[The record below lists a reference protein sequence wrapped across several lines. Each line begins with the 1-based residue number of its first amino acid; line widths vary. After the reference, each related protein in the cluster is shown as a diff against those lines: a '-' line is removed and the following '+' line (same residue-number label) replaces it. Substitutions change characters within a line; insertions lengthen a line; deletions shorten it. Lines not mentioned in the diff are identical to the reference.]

1 VTRRWL
7 APLLVLLA
15 APVGATL
22 AARHDTGGAVA
33 PTDHA
38 RGLRGEALPPGL
50 AGSRAPAITLAD
62 ARGGRSGTAAMAGR
76 PYLVTFLYTHCPD
89 ECPATAAA
97 IGVALHDLG
106 RRAGDVGVLAVSVDP
121 RGDTPGAARAFLRRH
136 GLPHTV
142 HYLVG
147 SARDLR
153 PVWRD
158 WMVAG
163 GGRHSLAT
171 WVVDARGRRR
181 AIYAS
186 DVPAAS
192 DLTHDLAAL
201 LAG

>member
-1 VTRRWL
+1 VIRRWL

-22 AARHDTGGAVA
+22 AARHDSGGAIERTQRA
-33 PTDHA
+33 P
-38 RGLRGEALPPGL
+38 GLRGEALPPGL
-50 AGSRAPAITLAD
+50 GGSRAPAIALAD

-89 ECPATAAA
+89 ECPATAASIA
-97 IGVALHDLG
+97 VALHDLG
-106 RRAGDVGVLAVSVDP
+106 RRGDDVGVLAVSVDP
-121 RGDTPGAARAFLRRH
+121 RRDTASAARAFLRRH
-136 GLPHTV
+136 RLPRTA
-142 HYLVG
+142 HYLIG
-147 SARDLR
+147 TARELR

-171 WVVDARGRRR
+171 WLVDAHGRRR
-181 AIYAS
+181 AIYAG

-201 LAG
+201 LGR